1 MTIIPRE
8 IVQFK
13 QHTFSRVSMVRIF
26 RVLTYMHLHARE
38 IRLFVYQTI
47 KWHLLKQVDL
57 PRSPRRILT
66 KYWDDR
72 DSKNMKNVIKV
83 SVKVLKDYLTE
94 KAGDF
99 SDVSEL
105 DEAARPAPVMSCQ
118 HWENFMARYARS
130 MDHSMLKKSM
140 VTLRF
145 GLQKHFLKTRK
156 EDIIN
161 LEQYQSANEM
171 ALFASS

>member
-1 MTIIPRE
+1 
-8 IVQFK
+8 
-13 QHTFSRVSMVRIF
+13 
-26 RVLTYMHLHARE
+26 
-38 IRLFVYQTI
+38 
-47 KWHLLKQVDL
+47 
-57 PRSPRRILT
+57 
-66 KYWDDR
+66 
-72 DSKNMKNVIKV
+72 
-83 SVKVLKDYLTE
+83 
-94 KAGDF
+94 
-99 SDVSEL
+99 
-105 DEAARPAPVMSCQ
+105 
-118 HWENFMARYARS
+118 